1 MFIKEYKSALMKFD
15 KEFNGYKGKVY
26 IKKEE
31 YEELVK
37 KLKNNPNKK
46 NFGYKGIEEWFKLN
60 V

>member
-1 MFIKEYKSALMKFD
+1 MKFN

-37 KLKNNPNKK
+37 NLKNNPNKK
-46 NFGYKGIEEWFKLN
+46 NFVYDGIIEWLKLDI
-60 V
+60 

>member
-1 MFIKEYKSALMKFD
+1 MKFD

-37 KLKNNPNKK
+37 NLKNNPNKK
-46 NFGYKGIEEWFKLN
+46 RFGYDGIEEWLKLD